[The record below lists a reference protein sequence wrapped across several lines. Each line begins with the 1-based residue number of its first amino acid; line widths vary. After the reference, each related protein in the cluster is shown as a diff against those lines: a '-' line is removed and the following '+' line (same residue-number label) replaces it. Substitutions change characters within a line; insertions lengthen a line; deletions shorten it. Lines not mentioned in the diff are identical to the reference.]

1 MNIFVRVLVLLT
13 LSALAAGC
21 SKKSELKASAGQLQK
36 IRFASLNVSEASI
49 PIQLGI
55 KKGFFAEQGVE
66 LDIKHF
72 LGGGGGSESV
82 TALAAG
88 EIDMGSAGTPILV
101 GASAGVPVKIVG
113 SPAHSG
119 QPFILISRPG
129 YNSIKDLKGKKISI
143 GKPGNGTRQ
152 AFIAIARANGLD
164 INDFQ
169 NFDAGG
175 SGAGFAAL
183 QAGSVEAVITT
194 DLNAAKAEM
203 EGFGKVLARADQYY
217 GRYQHNFF
225 FASQRFIDQHPEAVK
240 GYLAGYRKAAEYIRA
255 NPEEAIRFG
264 VKELELDE
272 KSLRRVLASQIK
284 IWDTSGKVDL
294 PGTDNAIAKVKEL
307 GEIDPKSPLT
317 AVQIVDER
325 FLPR

>member
-1 MNIFVRVLVLLT
+1 MNVFIRVVLL
-13 LSALAAGC
+13 LLLAALAAGC
-21 SKKSELKASAGQLQK
+21 SKKPEKRASAGQLQK

-49 PIQLGI
+49 PIHLAI

-164 INDFQ
+164 ISDFQ

-194 DLNAAKAEM
+194 DLNAARAEM
-203 EGFGKVLARADQYY
+203 EGFGKVLARADHYY

-272 KSLRRVLASQIK
+272 KSLRRVLAVQIK
-284 IWDTSGKVDL
+284 SWDSSGKVDL

-317 AVQIVDER
+317 AVQIVDAR
-325 FLPR
+325 FLSQ

>member
-1 MNIFVRVLVLLT
+1 MNVFIRVVLL
-13 LSALAAGC
+13 LLLAALAAGC
-21 SKKSELKASAGQLQK
+21 SKKPEKRASAGQLQK

-49 PIQLGI
+49 PIHLAI

-164 INDFQ
+164 ISDFQ

-194 DLNAAKAEM
+194 DLNAARAEM
-203 EGFGKVLARADQYY
+203 EGFGKVLARADHYY

-272 KSLRRVLASQIK
+272 KSLHRVLAVQIK
-284 IWDTSGKVDL
+284 SWDSSGKVDL

-317 AVQIVDER
+317 AVQIVDAR
-325 FLPR
+325 FLSQ

>member
-1 MNIFVRVLVLLT
+1 MNIFVRVLVLLM

-21 SKKSELKASAGQLQK
+21 SKKSEKLATAGQLQK
-36 IRFASLNVSEASI
+36 IRFALLNVSEASI

-55 KKGFFAEQGVE
+55 KKGFFAEQGIE

-101 GASAGVPVKIVG
+101 GASAGVPIKIVG

-129 YNSIKDLKGKKISI
+129 YNSIEDLKGKKISI

-152 AFIAIARANGLD
+152 AFIAIARANGLE

-194 DLNAAKAEM
+194 DLNAARAEM
-203 EGFGKVLARADQYY
+203 EGFGRVLARADQYY

-225 FASQRFIDQHPEAVK
+225 FASQRFIDQHPKAIK

-284 IWDTSGKVDL
+284 SWDTSGKVDL

-317 AVQIVDER
+317 AAQIVDER

>member
-1 MNIFVRVLVLLT
+1 MNILVRVVLLLS

-21 SKKSELKASAGQLQK
+21 SKKDEKKNAAGQLQK

-55 KKGFFAEQGVE
+55 RKGFFAEQGVE

-72 LGGGGGSESV
+72 LGGGGGSESI

-88 EIDMGSAGTPILV
+88 EVDMGSAGTPILV

-129 YNSIKDLKGKKISI
+129 YTAIRDLKGKKISI

-194 DLNAAKAEM
+194 DLNAARAET

-225 FASQRFIDQHPEAVK
+225 FASQRFIDQHPEAIK

-272 KSLRRVLASQIK
+272 QSLRTVLTSQIK
-284 IWDTSGKVDL
+284 VWDTSGRVDL
-294 PGTDNAIAKVKEL
+294 PGTANAIAKVKEL
-307 GEIDPKSPLT
+307 GEIDPKATLT
-317 AVQIVDER
+317 ANQIVDER
-325 FLPR
+325 FLAK